1 MPPLLMGICMESLK
15 RKIRISE
22 LDIDRAVVAARSC
35 YRNFE
40 IVEERLERIHRG
52 STSAIDEVQ
61 RLLAEQRSLFAF
73 CDTLAERNEAHKPLL
88 AELAIKTVEAESAS
102 KLVPEIE
109 FERMSKKGQ
118 RIIESLGI
126 DLSSKVAPLDREI
139 EAKDRINRVVSTP
152 AFKKELDKY
161 FHEPRLSEII
171 ESFKS
176 MTISEIASS
185 GMINQ
190 KAYNMITQAKRG
202 KNEALAVLGQPLV
215 DEVNKLIAAS
225 PVSRADAMA
234 FAKSINIDT
243 KAVNALKKSD
253 YSGKAGQDRLEAD
266 IADLYRLS
274 GGAIK
279 IGTLTKTPRDS
290 RAHYTRSFNHINV
303 GSGFDK
309 ATLWHELTHSIEYE
323 HPRALQAVKGF
334 LAKRLKMAE
343 ANGSGIKQLKAIYPR
358 NGYRR
363 DEVAIEDSAFSHYV
377 TKLYRLDKTKP
388 FSTDNIRSSEVLTMG
403 IESLSDPYL
412 AGQLLNEDPDHAA
425 FVLGVL
431 TELREKL

>member
-1 MPPLLMGICMESLK
+1 MESLK

-22 LDIDRAVVAARSC
+22 LDIDRAVVAARSV

-102 KLVPEIE
+102 KLVPEVE
-109 FERMSKKGQ
+109 FERISKKGQ
-118 RIIESLGI
+118 QIIESLGI
-126 DLSSKVAPLDREI
+126 DLTAPFPKVKERGYIDS
-139 EAKDRINRVVSTP
+139 VVSTP

-161 FHEPRLSEII
+161 FHEPQLSEII

-176 MTISEIASS
+176 MTMSEIAKS
-185 GMINQ
+185 GNINQ
-190 KAYNMITQAKRG
+190 AAYKMIKSSRMS
-202 KNEALAVLGQPLV
+202 ALSVIGQPLV

-225 PVSRADAMA
+225 PVSHADAMA
-234 FAKSINIDT
+234 FAKSIDIDT

-253 YSGKAGQDRLEAD
+253 YSGKAGRDRLEAD

-290 RAHYTRSFNHINV
+290 RAHYTRAFNHINI
-303 GSGFDK
+303 GSGLEK